1 MKLSVVI
8 EFSIGACLR
17 AVGKGPPFS
26 RRQPDQGLH
35 MQALLL
41 HEKQG
46 GAPPPAP
53 SRPLFRHSEGQQWE
67 PRRARTNPMTQAQ
80 QIAYTVS
87 KSPIEK
93 CRPIPKNQQDNADLG
108 ELLGA

>member
-1 MKLSVVI
+1 
-8 EFSIGACLR
+8 
-17 AVGKGPPFS
+17 
-26 RRQPDQGLH
+26 
-35 MQALLL
+35 
-41 HEKQG
+41 
-46 GAPPPAP
+46 
-53 SRPLFRHSEGQQWE
+53 
-67 PRRARTNPMTQAQ
+67 MTQAQ